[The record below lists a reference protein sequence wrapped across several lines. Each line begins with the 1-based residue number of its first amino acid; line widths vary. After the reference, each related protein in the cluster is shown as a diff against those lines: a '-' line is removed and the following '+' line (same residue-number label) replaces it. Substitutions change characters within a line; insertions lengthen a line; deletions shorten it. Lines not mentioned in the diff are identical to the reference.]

1 MIDGK
6 TMKYLRELN
15 KSNYVIS
22 SLKSEESELWTRRL
36 RVTELF
42 INGGLGLESA
52 RDLGLTS
59 GDWGFN
65 KLITCGSHGTK
76 SG

>member
-6 TMKYLRELN
+6 TMKYLRELD

-42 INGGLGLESA
+42 ILSMGV
-52 RDLGLTS
+52 
-59 GDWGFN
+59 WGFD
-65 KLITCGSHGTK
+65 KLITCGSRGTK